1 MRKLIHSSR
10 TCPTESALTACC
22 TPRLVLECGK
32 WVRWLHKHFVE
43 RIAASKKVRTLKVQL
58 SIASGWLLLKQSPP
72 SPHRF
77 PGIVYSTVWA
87 IEWMTFFSDITLASD
102 KRPDN
107 VTDKQKCFILCGW
120 VRCVMCFVKV
130 RSTVTWMDEN
140 LHRHLITYRINRVQA
155 ISEKYLTWI

>member
-43 RIAASKKVRTLKVQL
+43 RIAVSKKVRTLKVQL
-58 SIASGWLLLKQSPP
+58 SIASGWLLLKRSPP
-72 SPHRF
+72 SPCRF

-87 IEWMTFFSDITLASD
+87 TEWMTFFF
-102 KRPDN
+102 RYYPDFWQK
-107 VTDKQKCFILCGW
+107 DWQCQKCFILCGW
-120 VRCVMCFVKV
+120 VRCVMCFVMV

-140 LHRHLITYRINRVQA
+140 LHRHLITYRINRVQT